1 MEKYKFQAKNQ
12 DGLLEKALKELNT
25 TEDNVLTKLYEE
37 KGGLFSG
44 KKYTIEVVK
53 LEDIAETGKDIII
66 ELLNALN
73 INANVE
79 IKIREGQIKYDIF
92 SKNNSLLI
100 GKKGHILNSIQIYVR
115 QALYTM
121 LDMHI
126 NVSVD
131 VEKYRQK
138 QDYFLEK
145 NVKKIA
151 REVTLSKTN
160 VKLDPMSAYERKIV
174 HSALHG
180 FKYIKTESEG
190 KEPNRCVVIKYIENK
205 E

>member
-160 VKLDPMSAYERKIV
+160 VKLDTMSA
-174 HSALHG
+174 
-180 FKYIKTESEG
+180 
-190 KEPNRCVVIKYIENK
+190 
-205 E
+205 

>member
-160 VKLDPMSAYERKIV
+160 VKLDPMSAYEKLFTQHYKVLNILKLRV
-174 HSALHG
+174 
-180 FKYIKTESEG
+180 
-190 KEPNRCVVIKYIENK
+190 KEKSLIGV
-205 E
+205 

>member
-92 SKNNSLLI
+92 SKNNS
-100 GKKGHILNSIQIYVR
+100 SINGGIV
-115 QALYTM
+115 LM
-121 LDMHI
+121 
-126 NVSVD
+126 
-131 VEKYRQK
+131 
-138 QDYFLEK
+138 
-145 NVKKIA
+145 
-151 REVTLSKTN
+151 VT
-160 VKLDPMSAYERKIV
+160 I
-174 HSALHG
+174 
-180 FKYIKTESEG
+180 
-190 KEPNRCVVIKYIENK
+190 
-205 E
+205 